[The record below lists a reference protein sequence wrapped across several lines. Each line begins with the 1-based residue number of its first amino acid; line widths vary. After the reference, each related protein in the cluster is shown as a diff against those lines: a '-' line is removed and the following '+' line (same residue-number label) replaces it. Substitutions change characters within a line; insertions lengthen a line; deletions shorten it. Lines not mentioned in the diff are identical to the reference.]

1 MRGTKKRV
9 DVNSLRRPE
18 LCVRTVRARNN
29 RYNTK
34 QEDQGLPRGKTT
46 RHEPSN
52 FDPSAYIPAAAIM
65 FVCPTA
71 KPVVKIPRTCMMSI
85 RRAEEDDGCVSV
97 EAQQGCVREFQ

>member
-1 MRGTKKRV
+1 MKERLVLETIDTIQRKRTKAH
-9 DVNSLRRPE
+9 L
-18 LCVRTVRARNN
+18 
-29 RYNTK
+29 
-34 QEDQGLPRGKTT
+34 GGKTK

-85 RRAEEDDGCVSV
+85 RRAEENDGFVSMQQ
-97 EAQQGCVREFQ
+97 QQGCVREFQ